1 MTDEKLDLI
10 LKQALSPEIDDCD
23 VKIKTMDM
31 EKKENMINYEKNKNF
46 KKNSVKSWKHATAA
60 AAAIAVTMVSSIT
73 AYAAWRYF
81 SAKDVAAEIADNRLA
96 QEFEQNNWMDE
107 CETQTYGNYDITLLG
122 IVSGDEISSH
132 LSKTDSGEIDGDKTY
147 MAVAIAHS
155 DGTPMPD
162 SSKTDEEQFYV
173 SPYIEG
179 LDPARYNASVLGGNN
194 TLFVSDGIQYR
205 LLETDNIE
213 CFADRKIYMGVSE
226 GEAYDD
232 KAYVYDSVS
241 GDISRN
247 ESYEGVNALFTL
259 SIDSNLA
266 DQKRAAEVI
275 AAMDNYEAGGEY
287 TEILSEA
294 DRWVN
299 SITPENIDEKA
310 TPLESSRQ
318 VLSLSEFAE
327 YVMGEAADGAD
338 VDAEAAVLDEYF
350 PDGVGMSEVMTKSA
364 ASKEDAYVE
373 TYTLNSDDTVT
384 ILRYVPA

>member
-10 LKQALSPEIDDCD
+10 LKQALSPEIDECD

-31 EKKENMINYEKNKNF
+31 ERKENMINYEKNKNF
-46 KKNSVKSWKHATAA
+46 KKSSVKSWKHAAVA

-194 TLFVSDGIQYR
+194 TLFVFDGIQYR

-213 CFADRKIYMGVSE
+213 CFADRKIYIGVSD

-266 DQKRAAEVI
+266 DQKKAAEVI
-275 AAMDNYEAGGEY
+275 ASMDNYEAGGEY

-310 TPLESSRQ
+310 APLESSRQ

-350 PDGVGMSEVMTKSA
+350 PDGAGMSEIMTKSA

>member
-31 EKKENMINYEKNKNF
+31 ERKENMINYEKNKNF
-46 KKNSVKSWKHATAA
+46 KKSSVKSWKHAAVAA
-60 AAAIAVTMVSSIT
+60 VAIAVTMVSSIT

-275 AAMDNYEAGGEY
+275 AAMDNYEVGGEY

-338 VDAEAAVLDEYF
+338 VDAEAVVLDEYF

-364 ASKEDAYVE
+364 ASMEDAYVE

>member
-31 EKKENMINYEKNKNF
+31 ERKENMINYEKNKNF
-46 KKNSVKSWKHATAA
+46 KKSSVKSWKHAAVA

-107 CETQTYGNYDITLLG
+107 CETPTYGNYDITLLG

-205 LLETDNIE
+205 MLETDNIE
-213 CFADRKIYMGVSE
+213 CFADRKIYIGVSD

-266 DQKRAAEVI
+266 DQKKAAEVI

-310 TPLESSRQ
+310 APLESSRQ

-350 PDGVGMSEVMTKSA
+350 PDGAGMSEIMTKSA

>member
-10 LKQALSPEIDDCD
+10 LKQALSPEIDECD

-31 EKKENMINYEKNKNF
+31 ERKENMINYEENKNF
-46 KKNSVKSWKHATAA
+46 KKSSVKSWKHAAVA

-147 MAVAIAHS
+147 MAVAIAYS

-205 LLETDNIE
+205 MLETDNIE

-310 TPLESSRQ
+310 APLESSRQ

-338 VDAEAAVLDEYF
+338 VDAEAVVLDEYF

>member
-10 LKQALSPEIDDCD
+10 LKQALSPEIDECD

-31 EKKENMINYEKNKNF
+31 ERKENMINYEKNKNF
-46 KKNSVKSWKHATAA
+46 KKSSVKSWKHAAAA

-205 LLETDNIE
+205 MLETDNIE
-213 CFADRKIYMGVSE
+213 CFADRKIYIGVSD

-266 DQKRAAEVI
+266 DQKKAAEVI

-310 TPLESSRQ
+310 APVESSRQ
-318 VLSLSEFAE
+318 ILSLSEFAE

>member
-46 KKNSVKSWKHATAA
+46 KKSSVKSWKHATAA

-81 SAKDVAAEIADNRLA
+81 SAKDVAAEIDDNRLA

>member
-10 LKQALSPEIDDCD
+10 LKQALSPEIDECD

-31 EKKENMINYEKNKNF
+31 ERKENMINYEKNKNF
-46 KKNSVKSWKHATAA
+46 KKSSVKSWKHAAVA

-350 PDGVGMSEVMTKSA
+350 PDGAGMSEIMTKSA

>member
-31 EKKENMINYEKNKNF
+31 EKKENVINYEKNKNF
-46 KKNSVKSWKHATAA
+46 KKSSAKSWKHATAA

-350 PDGVGMSEVMTKSA
+350 PDGAGMSEVMTKSA

>member
-10 LKQALSPEIDDCD
+10 LKQALSSEIDDCD
-23 VKIKTMDM
+23 VKIKIMDM
-31 EKKENMINYEKNKNF
+31 EKKENVINYEKNKNY
-46 KKNSVKSWKHATAA
+46 KKSSAKSWKHATAA

-310 TPLESSRQ
+310 APLESSRQ

>member
-10 LKQALSPEIDDCD
+10 LKQALSSEIDDCD

-31 EKKENMINYEKNKNF
+31 EKKENVINYEKNKNY
-46 KKNSVKSWKHATAA
+46 KKSSVKSWKHAAVAA
-60 AAAIAVTMVSSIT
+60 VAIAVTMVSSIT

-194 TLFVSDGIQYR
+194 TLFVSDGMQYR

-275 AAMDNYEAGGEY
+275 AAMDNYEVGGEY

-318 VLSLSEFAE
+318 ILSLSEFAE

-364 ASKEDAYVE
+364 ASMEDAYVE

-384 ILRYVPA
+384 ILRYVPD

>member
-31 EKKENMINYEKNKNF
+31 EKEENVINYEKNKNF

-132 LSKTDSGEIDGDKTY
+132 LSKTDSGELDGDKTY

>member
-31 EKKENMINYEKNKNF
+31 ERKENMINYEKNKNF
-46 KKNSVKSWKHATAA
+46 KKSSVKSWKHAAVAA
-60 AAAIAVTMVSSIT
+60 VAIAVTMVSSIT

-132 LSKTDSGEIDGDKTY
+132 LSKTDLGEIDGDKTY

-275 AAMDNYEAGGEY
+275 AAMDNYEVGGEY

-338 VDAEAAVLDEYF
+338 VDAEAVVLDEYF
-350 PDGVGMSEVMTKSA
+350 PDGAGMSEIMTKSA

>member
-31 EKKENMINYEKNKNF
+31 EKKENVINFEKNKNY
-46 KKNSVKSWKHATAA
+46 KKSSAKSWKHVTVA

-275 AAMDNYEAGGEY
+275 AAMDNYEVGGEY

-338 VDAEAAVLDEYF
+338 VDAEAVVLDEYF
-350 PDGVGMSEVMTKSA
+350 PDGAGMSEIMTKSA

>member
-10 LKQALSPEIDDCD
+10 LKQALSPEIDECD

-31 EKKENMINYEKNKNF
+31 ERKENMINYEKNKNF
-46 KKNSVKSWKHATAA
+46 KKSSVKSWKHAAAA

-205 LLETDNIE
+205 VLETDNIE
-213 CFADRKIYMGVSE
+213 CFADRKIYIGVSD

-266 DQKRAAEVI
+266 DQKKAAEVI

-310 TPLESSRQ
+310 APVESSRQ
-318 VLSLSEFAE
+318 ILSLSEFAE

>member
-31 EKKENMINYEKNKNF
+31 ERKENMINYEKNKNF
-46 KKNSVKSWKHATAA
+46 KKSSVKSWKHAAVA

-247 ESYEGVNALFTL
+247 ESYDGVNALFTL

-266 DQKRAAEVI
+266 DQKKAAEII

-310 TPLESSRQ
+310 APLESSRQ

-338 VDAEAAVLDEYF
+338 VDAEAVVLDEYF
-350 PDGVGMSEVMTKSA
+350 PDGAGMSEIMTKSA

>member
-31 EKKENMINYEKNKNF
+31 ERKENMINYEKNKNF
-46 KKNSVKSWKHATAA
+46 KKSSVKSWKHAAVAA
-60 AAAIAVTMVSSIT
+60 VAIAVTMVSSIT

-338 VDAEAAVLDEYF
+338 VDAEAVVLDEYF
-350 PDGVGMSEVMTKSA
+350 PDGAGMSEIMTKSA

>member
-31 EKKENMINYEKNKNF
+31 EKEENVINYEKNKNS
-46 KKNSVKSWKHATAA
+46 KKSSVKSWKHATAA

-318 VLSLSEFAE
+318 VLSLREFAE

>member
-31 EKKENMINYEKNKNF
+31 ERKENMINYEKNKNF
-46 KKNSVKSWKHATAA
+46 KKSSVKSWKHAAVA

-205 LLETDNIE
+205 VLETDNIE

-247 ESYEGVNALFTL
+247 ESYDGVNALFTL

-266 DQKRAAEVI
+266 DQKKAAEII

-310 TPLESSRQ
+310 APLESSRQ

-338 VDAEAAVLDEYF
+338 VDAEAVVLDEYF
-350 PDGVGMSEVMTKSA
+350 PDGAGMSEIMTKSA

>member
-10 LKQALSPEIDDCD
+10 LKQALSPEIDECD

-31 EKKENMINYEKNKNF
+31 ERKENMINYEKNKNF
-46 KKNSVKSWKHATAA
+46 KKSSVKSWKHAAVA

-373 TYTLNSDDTVT
+373 TYTLNSDYTVT

>member
-31 EKKENMINYEKNKNF
+31 ERKENMINYEKNKNF
-46 KKNSVKSWKHATAA
+46 KKSSVKSWKHAAVAA
-60 AAAIAVTMVSSIT
+60 VAIAVTMVSSIT

-147 MAVAIAHS
+147 MAIAIAHS

-194 TLFVSDGIQYR
+194 TLFVSNGIQYR

-275 AAMDNYEAGGEY
+275 AAMDNYEVGGEY

-338 VDAEAAVLDEYF
+338 VDAEAVVLDEYF
-350 PDGVGMSEVMTKSA
+350 PDGAGMSEIMTKSA

>member
-31 EKKENMINYEKNKNF
+31 ERKENMINYEKNKNF
-46 KKNSVKSWKHATAA
+46 KKSSVKSWKHAAVA

-155 DGTPMPD
+155 DGSPMPD

-205 LLETDNIE
+205 VLETDNIE

-247 ESYEGVNALFTL
+247 ESYDGVNALFTL

-266 DQKRAAEVI
+266 DQERAAEII

-310 TPLESSRQ
+310 APLESSRQ

-338 VDAEAAVLDEYF
+338 VDAEAVVLDEYF
-350 PDGVGMSEVMTKSA
+350 PDGAGMSEIMTKSA

>member
-31 EKKENMINYEKNKNF
+31 EKKENVINYEKNKNF
-46 KKNSVKSWKHATAA
+46 KKSSVKSWKHATAA

-147 MAVAIAHS
+147 MAVAIARS

-275 AAMDNYEAGGEY
+275 AAMDNYEVGGEY

-350 PDGVGMSEVMTKSA
+350 PDGAGMSEIMTKSA

>member
-31 EKKENMINYEKNKNF
+31 ERKENMINYEKNKNF
-46 KKNSVKSWKHATAA
+46 KKSRVKSWKHAAA

-81 SAKDVAAEIADNRLA
+81 SAKDIAAEIADNRLA

-205 LLETDNIE
+205 VLETDNIE

-247 ESYEGVNALFTL
+247 ESYDGVNALFTL

-266 DQKRAAEVI
+266 DQKKAAEVI

-350 PDGVGMSEVMTKSA
+350 PDGAGMSEIMTKSA

>member
-31 EKKENMINYEKNKNF
+31 EKEENVINYEKNKNF
-46 KKNSVKSWKHATAA
+46 KKSSVKSWKHATAA

-194 TLFVSDGIQYR
+194 ILFVSDGIQYR

-310 TPLESSRQ
+310 APLESSRQ

-350 PDGVGMSEVMTKSA
+350 PDGAGMSEIMTKSA

>member
-31 EKKENMINYEKNKNF
+31 ERKENMINYEKNKNF
-46 KKNSVKSWKHATAA
+46 KKSSVKSWKHAAVA

-205 LLETDNIE
+205 MLETDNIE

-266 DQKRAAEVI
+266 DQKKAAEVI

-310 TPLESSRQ
+310 APLESSRQ

-350 PDGVGMSEVMTKSA
+350 PDGAGMSEIMTKSA

>member
-31 EKKENMINYEKNKNF
+31 EKKENVINYEKNKNF
-46 KKNSVKSWKHATAA
+46 KKSSVKSWKHATAA

-147 MAVAIAHS
+147 MAVAVAHS

>member
-10 LKQALSPEIDDCD
+10 LKQALFSEIDDCD

-31 EKKENMINYEKNKNF
+31 EKKENVINYEKNKNF
-46 KKNSVKSWKHATAA
+46 KKSSVKSWKHATAA

-226 GEAYDD
+226 GKAYDD

-247 ESYEGVNALFTL
+247 ESYDGVNALFTL

-350 PDGVGMSEVMTKSA
+350 PDGAGMSEIMTKSA

>member
-31 EKKENMINYEKNKNF
+31 ERKENMINYEKNKNF
-46 KKNSVKSWKHATAA
+46 KKSSVKSWKHAAVA

-155 DGTPMPD
+155 GGTPMPD

-241 GDISRN
+241 GAISRN

>member
-10 LKQALSPEIDDCD
+10 LKQALSPEIDECD

-31 EKKENMINYEKNKNF
+31 ERKENMINYEKNKNF
-46 KKNSVKSWKHATAA
+46 KKSSVKSWKHAAVA

-310 TPLESSRQ
+310 APLESSRQ

-364 ASKEDAYVE
+364 ASKEAAYVE

>member
-31 EKKENMINYEKNKNF
+31 ERKENMINYEKNKNF
-46 KKNSVKSWKHATAA
+46 KKSSVKSWKHAAVA

-194 TLFVSDGIQYR
+194 ILFVSDGIQYR

-247 ESYEGVNALFTL
+247 ESCDGVNALFTL

>member
-31 EKKENMINYEKNKNF
+31 ERKENMINYEKNKNF
-46 KKNSVKSWKHATAA
+46 KKSSVKSWKHAAVA

-205 LLETDNIE
+205 MLETDNIE
-213 CFADRKIYMGVSE
+213 CFADRKIYIGVSD

-310 TPLESSRQ
+310 APLESSRQ

-350 PDGVGMSEVMTKSA
+350 PDGAGMSEIMTKSA

>member
-31 EKKENMINYEKNKNF
+31 ERKENMINYEKNKNF
-46 KKNSVKSWKHATAA
+46 KKSSVKSWKHAAVA

-205 LLETDNIE
+205 VLETDNIE

-266 DQKRAAEVI
+266 DQKKAAEVI
-275 AAMDNYEAGGEY
+275 AAMNNYEAGGEY

-338 VDAEAAVLDEYF
+338 VDAEAVVLDEYF
-350 PDGVGMSEVMTKSA
+350 PDGAGMSEIMTKSA

>member
-31 EKKENMINYEKNKNF
+31 ERKENMINYEKNKNF
-46 KKNSVKSWKHATAA
+46 KKSSVKSWKHAAVA

-205 LLETDNIE
+205 VLETDNIE

-266 DQKRAAEVI
+266 DQKKAAEVI

-350 PDGVGMSEVMTKSA
+350 PDGAGMSEIMTKSA

>member
-31 EKKENMINYEKNKNF
+31 ERKENMINYEKNKNF
-46 KKNSVKSWKHATAA
+46 KKSSVKSWKHAAVAA
-60 AAAIAVTMVSSIT
+60 VAIAVTMVSSIT

-226 GEAYDD
+226 GKAYDD

-318 VLSLSEFAE
+318 ILSLSEFAE

-384 ILRYVPA
+384 ILRYVPD

>member
-31 EKKENMINYEKNKNF
+31 ERKENMINYEKNKNF
-46 KKNSVKSWKHATAA
+46 KKSSVKSWKHATAA

>member
-31 EKKENMINYEKNKNF
+31 ERKENMINYEKNKNF
-46 KKNSVKSWKHATAA
+46 KKSSVKSWKHAAVAA
-60 AAAIAVTMVSSIT
+60 VAIAVTMVSSIT

-275 AAMDNYEAGGEY
+275 AAMDNYEVGGEY

-338 VDAEAAVLDEYF
+338 VDAEAVVLDEYF

-364 ASKEDAYVE
+364 ASMEDAYVE

-384 ILRYVPA
+384 ILRYVPD

>member
-10 LKQALSPEIDDCD
+10 LKQALSPEIDECD

-31 EKKENMINYEKNKNF
+31 ERKENMINYEKNKNF
-46 KKNSVKSWKHATAA
+46 KKSSVKSWKHAAVA
-60 AAAIAVTMVSSIT
+60 AAAISVTMVSSIT

-205 LLETDNIE
+205 MLETDNIE

-266 DQKRAAEVI
+266 DQKKVAEVI

-310 TPLESSRQ
+310 APLESSRQ

-338 VDAEAAVLDEYF
+338 VDAEAVVLDEYF
-350 PDGVGMSEVMTKSA
+350 PDGAGMSEIMTKSA

>member
-10 LKQALSPEIDDCD
+10 LKQALSPEIDECD

-31 EKKENMINYEKNKNF
+31 ERKENMINYEKNKNF
-46 KKNSVKSWKHATAA
+46 KKSSVKSWKHATAA

-107 CETQTYGNYDITLLG
+107 CETQTYRNYDITLLG

-155 DGTPMPD
+155 DGTSMPD

-213 CFADRKIYMGVSE
+213 CFADRKIYIGVSD

-266 DQKRAAEVI
+266 DQKKAAEVI
-275 AAMDNYEAGGEY
+275 ATMDNYEAGGEY

-310 TPLESSRQ
+310 APLESSRQ

>member
-31 EKKENMINYEKNKNF
+31 ERKENMINYEKNKNF
-46 KKNSVKSWKHATAA
+46 KKSSVKSWKHAAVA

-205 LLETDNIE
+205 VLETDNIE

-247 ESYEGVNALFTL
+247 ESYDGVNALFTL

-266 DQKRAAEVI
+266 DQKKAAEVI

>member
-31 EKKENMINYEKNKNF
+31 ERKENMINYEENKNF
-46 KKNSVKSWKHATAA
+46 KKSSVKSWKHAAAA

-162 SSKTDEEQFYV
+162 SSKTDEKQFYV

-205 LLETDNIE
+205 MLETDNIE
-213 CFADRKIYMGVSE
+213 CFADRKIYIGVSD

-241 GDISRN
+241 GAISRN

-266 DQKRAAEVI
+266 DQKKAAEVI